1 MFSKPVVTI
10 FMNVIMSSSK
20 FDITTGASVDEIRD
34 TVLVTFIVTLLLDN
48 VLGLFAYSTVLCN
61 CTVF

>member
-1 MFSKPVVTI
+1 
-10 FMNVIMSSSK
+10 MNVIMSSSK
-20 FDITTGASVDEIRD
+20 FDITTGASVDEIRE